1 MGFKLKSS
9 FLYTVTAFILIF
21 ITIYSYR
28 EFKLNEAREHQ
39 KALMRIYQSYGESL
53 LNDFKKRELL
63 ALQSRFRDS
72 QGIDLEEIALFI
84 DTLHLDRVSKSKWKR
99 LKISGSNIEFRG
111 HLKLDDNSNYPID
124 IFLVKRD
131 NKILLK
137 SIKIDKYELKDTKES
152 FPLKCNCMLSLVD
165 KNNSMDKNGN

>member
-1 MGFKLKSS
+1 MGFKLKGS
-9 FLYTVTAFILIF
+9 FLYIAIAFILIF
-21 ITIYSYR
+21 LTIYSYR
-28 EFKLNEAREHQ
+28 QFKLNEAREHQ
-39 KALMRIYQSYGESL
+39 EALMRIYQSYGESL

-72 QGIDLEEIALFI
+72 KGIDLEEIALFI
-84 DTLHLDRVSKSKWKR
+84 DTLHLDRASKTKWR
-99 LKISGSNIEFRG
+99 HLKIDSSNIEVRG
-111 HLKLDDNSNYPID
+111 DLNLDNNVDYPID

-137 SIKIDKYELKDTKES
+137 SIKIDKYELKVTKKS
-152 FPLKCNCMLSLVD
+152 FPLKCNCLVPTQD